1 MKSNESYT
9 YPLWK
14 HQEPSCGVEDLDET
28 SRGSLVAFAFEREP
42 SVL

>member
-1 MKSNESYT
+1 MRVTLIHYGNIK
-9 YPLWK
+9 
-14 HQEPSCGVEDLDET
+14 EPSCGVEDPDET